1 MNFLDTAKQG
11 DAKGKLTLASALLL
25 TGSAIAISGLTA
37 TTASAQSA
45 CAEYTIVKGDTLSQI
60 AQRADVRGGYQALFS
75 ANTTVLRSPNIV
87 EIGQVLQIPCAD
99 GSLPGAGSS
108 RQAAVPASAEAAP
121 VTATP
126 DRALRIIT
134 ASGYAPFTDE
144 GLEGGGA
151 LTQIVDRAM
160 TEGNPDQAFDL
171 YFVNDWGSHLESLLP
186 TQAVDMA
193 FPWYRPDCS
202 KVENLSEASAY
213 RCTAFNHSD
222 PLYDALVGYYT
233 VAGGEYAGATT
244 YEELMGA
251 RLCRPE
257 AWFTFDL
264 EAERLMPPNVEL
276 TRTVEQN
283 GCWQLLLDGEVDIV
297 TLDALPAEEDYRTLG
312 IEDQVVNLESLS
324 SNQTLHVFVSKDNA
338 FANEALPIINAGLEE
353 LRLSGEWFEI
363 VQKGILETMEN

>member
-1 MNFLDTAKQG
+1 MNSITTP
-11 DAKGKLTLASALLL
+11 KGGQTKGTLTLASALLL
-25 TGSAIAISGLTA
+25 TGSTLVFGGLSA
-37 TTASAQSA
+37 TSASAQSA
-45 CAEYTIVKGDTLSQI
+45 CAEYTIVRGDTLSQI
-60 AQRADVRGGYQALFS
+60 AQRAEVRGGYQALFS
-75 ANTTVLRSPNIV
+75 ANSTVLRNPNVV

-108 RQAAVPASAEAAP
+108 RQAATPASVQSVPE
-121 VTATP
+121 TTMP
-126 DRALRIIT
+126 DRALRIVT
-134 ASGYAPFTDE
+134 ASDYAPFTDE
-144 GLEGGGA
+144 NLEGGGA
-151 LTQIVDRAM
+151 LTRIVDRAVSL
-160 TEGNPDQAFDL
+160 GNPDQAYDL

-233 VAGGEYAGATT
+233 LAGGQYSGATT

-276 TRTVEQN
+276 TRTVAQN
-283 GCWQLLLDGEVDIV
+283 GCWQMLLDGEVDIV

-312 IEDQVVNLESLS
+312 IEDQVVNLENLS
-324 SNQTLHVFVSKDNA
+324 SKQTLHVFVSKDNA
-338 FANEALPIINAGLEE
+338 FANEALPIINAGLEQM
-353 LRLSGEWFEI
+353 RLSGEWFEI